1 MLNLVDYPS
10 QQTLSIRKQSSI
22 KVKPLKIILYSHD
35 TMGLGHKRR
44 NILIA
49 QALAS
54 SALPTEILLITGSH
68 TASDFVKTSGIDC
81 LALPELFKTTDGVY
95 KSKNLNL
102 SFKEITKLRS
112 QIIKEAVTQFKPD
125 VFIADN
131 IPRGAGKEL
140 NPSLKYFKSKG
151 KTHCI
156 LGLRDILDEPDIVA
170 RDWEK
175 GKNEKAIRKYYDEVW
190 VYGDA
195 SIYDIRQQYNF
206 SADIVNKINY
216 VGYLD
221 QRLRIKYFLPNN
233 HQTLNDLGLPQGGKF
248 ALCLLGG
255 GQDGIKLASAF
266 VEAKFPE
273 DMFGVIVTGP
283 LMAIEE
289 RQKLYNYVSQHQHLF
304 VIDYLPEPT
313 LLLAQAER
321 VIAMGGYNT
330 TCEVLSFQKR
340 ALILPRIKPRLEQF
354 IRAKIFQ
361 DLGLI
366 DMIHPEQVNSQ
377 SLTEWLHQERDFS
390 EVNYNIDFNG
400 CDRLVK
406 MLENRFFLSAIAS

>member
-10 QQTLSIRKQSSI
+10 QQTLNLRKRSSI

-68 TASDFVKTSGIDC
+68 TASDFIKTSGIDC

-102 SFKEITKLRS
+102 SFKQITQLRS
-112 QIIKEAVTQFKPD
+112 QIIKETVIQFKPD
-125 VFIADN
+125 VLITDN

-140 NPSLKYFKSKG
+140 NPTLKYLKG
-151 KTHCI
+151 KEKTYCI
-156 LGLRDILDEPDIVA
+156 LGLRDILDQPEIVA
-170 RDWEK
+170 RDWQNV
-175 GKNEKAIRKYYDEVW
+175 KNEKAIRKYYDEIW
-190 VYGDA
+190 VYGDSA
-195 SIYDIRQQYNF
+195 IYDIRQQYNF
-206 SADIVNKINY
+206 APDIVNKINY

-221 QRLRIKYFLPNN
+221 QRPRMKYFLSNN
-233 HQTLNDLGLPQGGKF
+233 HKTLNNFGLPLGKF

-255 GQDGIKLASAF
+255 GQDGTKLAHAF
-266 VEAKFPE
+266 VQAKFPE
-273 DMFGVIVTGP
+273 DMVGVLVTGP

-289 RQKLYNYVSQHQHLF
+289 RQKLYNYVSEHQHLF
-304 VIDYLPEPT
+304 LIDYLPEPT

-330 TCEVLSFQKR
+330 TCEVLSFQKK

-366 DMIHPEQVNSQ
+366 DMIHPEEINSQ
-377 SLTEWLHQERDFS
+377 SLSKWLHLENDS
-390 EVNYNIDFNG
+390 HHSNYNIDFNG

-406 MLENRFFLSAIAS
+406 MLEDRFFLSTIAS